1 MLFSTGCRALR
12 WCSVLSTRVSAAW
25 AVGGATTESIAFVG
39 VVIGMAE
46 ALGGGVLEAVCMFDP
61 LFQGHRDM
69 M

>member
-1 MLFSTGCRALR
+1 M
-12 WCSVLSTRVSAAW
+12 LSTRVSAAW
-25 AVGGATTESIAFVG
+25 VVEGATTESIAFVG

-46 ALGGGVLEAVCMFDP
+46 ALVGGVLEAVCMFDP